1 MTLGDGPIGPVSNR
15 DGAATGTGGMDSWP
29 APGVTTLF
37 GPSSVSWR
45 VHADPVFPIAG
56 VRALILQALHP
67 TAVAG
72 VAQHTGFREDFW
84 GRLDRTGRYVSTL
97 TYGPAS
103 EARKLAARI
112 RGVHRRLRGIDPD
125 TGKEFPLDRPD
136 LLLWVHCCEIESFLS
151 TVRRAG
157 NPLSP
162 AEADQYVAEQ
172 VISAELIGL
181 PASQVPASVAEL
193 DAYFAAVR
201 PRLRL
206 TDTAR
211 DGIRTLTIPPMKA
224 WVQLLTPAR
233 PAWTVLAGAAL
244 ATLPRWARR
253 MYRLPALPTTDFAA
267 TAGLKALRA
276 AAVALPEKIS
286 GPPEVRRAR
295 ALMAEIEGAA

>member
-1 MTLGDGPIGPVSNR
+1 MSPDSNR
-15 DGAATGTGGMDSWP
+15 SGPPDGIHAMESG
-29 APGVTTLF
+29 TLF
-37 GPSSVSWR
+37 GPTSVSWR
-45 VHADPVFPIAG
+45 VHADPVFPVAG

-72 VAQHTGFREDFW
+72 VAQHTGFRDDFW
-84 GRLDRTGRYVSTL
+84 GRLERTGLYVSTL
-97 TYGPAS
+97 TYGPAN

-112 RGVHRRLRGIDPD
+112 RGIHRRLSAVDPD
-125 TGKEFPLDRPD
+125 TGHEFPLDRPD
-136 LLLWVHCCEIESFLS
+136 LLLWVHCCEIESFLT

-157 NPLSP
+157 NPLSDSD
-162 AEADQYVAEQ
+162 ADRYVAEQ
-172 VISAELIGL
+172 VVSAELIGL

-193 DAYFAAVR
+193 DAYFDAVR

-253 MYRLPALPTTDFAA
+253 MYRLPGLPTTDFAA
-267 TAGLKALRA
+267 TAGLRALRVA
-276 AAVALPEKIS
+276 ALALPEKIS
-286 GPPEVRRAR
+286 GPPETRRAR
-295 ALMAEIEGAA
+295 ALIAAAEGAA